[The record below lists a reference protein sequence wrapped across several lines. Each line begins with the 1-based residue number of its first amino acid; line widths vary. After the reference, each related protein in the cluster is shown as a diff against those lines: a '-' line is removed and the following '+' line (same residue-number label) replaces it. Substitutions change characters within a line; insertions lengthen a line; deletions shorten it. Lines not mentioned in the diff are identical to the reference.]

1 MALPVNFYG
10 LDDGHDGMPFSPWAQ
25 TTFTPLESMDTGYDG
40 LPFYSPFTDT
50 IPAATANI
58 IMITAPSATIIP
70 DSLLIATANVVAV
83 TARTVRVLGWYRV
96 YPGLRD
102 ERTAFTAFGKHVIPE
117 FSYQDPTL
125 IP

>member
-1 MALPVNFYG
+1 MSLPVNFYG
-10 LDDGHDGMPFSPWAQ
+10 LDDGHDGAPYSPWAQ
-25 TTFTPLESMDTGYDG
+25 AELTPLETLDTGYDG

-58 IMITAPSATIIP
+58 ITITAPTAIAIP
-70 DSLLIATANVVAV
+70 DSLIIATANVITI
-83 TARTVRVLGWYRV
+83 TARTPRIIGWYRV

-102 ERTAFTAFGKHVIPE
+102 ERTAFTPVGKHSKPE
-117 FSYQDPTL
+117 FSYQDPSI